1 MAESNVKL
9 RVDARDA
16 VNALQQ
22 TNRASQQL
30 NNTLG
35 KTEKRAATATGNI
48 QRMGVSFRTTAAS
61 IVAIT
66 GAVTFL
72 SRSLNVLGEREADAA
87 ALSNGLQKLGKGE
100 AELKR
105 LQKAADELGKATL
118 FNQEDFDAGF
128 ALLTSFTSIGVNS
141 FERVAEAA
149 ADVAQITGQDVKSS
163 LLQLAKALQDPVRG
177 LTALSRS
184 GTTFTDQ
191 QKEQIKAL
199 VESGKQIEAQNLIL
213 KEIETQ
219 YGNAARAAGSAGYA
233 GSVDS
238 LGESFRDFQERLA
251 RGVTPAVNGT
261 LTALTD
267 LFDLLNQIPEPVGQ
281 AALGIGAT
289 AAAIVALKTAAA
301 AAIPVVKTLFA
312 FLAANPFVALAA
324 GITAATV
331 ALAGY
336 RNESERLADA
346 VAGGGAAEVQA
357 ARAKLL
363 ETEQEISLKK
373 LELEGA
379 KGRKAQQIRRELK
392 RLRDD
397 ADALRQAIP
406 KVADPKDKDS
416 KLDEDKDDPV
426 IDKRK
431 DASKELLA
439 LNRELFESA
448 KPLSEL
454 EKISLEFQI
463 QKQKILDRNMLPREQ
478 EIALLQAAA
487 RFEKDLLRYRKEQLE
502 LQQKQIDTRMGDF
515 ENQMAHQDELS
526 QLLQKE
532 NLMFERIGQT
542 IQDGLVTGIED
553 AITGAKS
560 LSESLSGIL
569 KSVGSMLLR
578 QGISSLIGSIGGGGG
593 GGFGVTPLT
602 SGMNFFSAE
611 GAYASGATNAVVG
624 EAGPEY
630 IIPENKM
637 RESMA
642 RYARG
647 ARGSAVIPEN
657 GEGGTNSE
665 GGAAASSS
673 LDVRFNVERINSV
686 DYVTASEFQV
696 GIAQAAKQG
705 AAEGERRAI
714 GSMRNSSA
722 VRRRVG
728 I

>member
-66 GAVTFL
+66 GAVTFF
-72 SRSLNVLGEREADAA
+72 SRSLNVLGERQADAA
-87 ALSNGLQKLGKGE
+87 ALANGLQKLGKGE

-149 ADVAQITGQDVKSS
+149 ADVAQITGQDVSSS

-199 VESGKQIEAQNLIL
+199 VESGKQLEAQDLIL
-213 KEIETQ
+213 REIETQ

-238 LGESFRDFQERLA
+238 LSESFRDFQERLA
-251 RGVTPAVNGT
+251 RGVEPAVQGT
-261 LTALTD
+261 LVALTD
-267 LFDLLNQIPEPVGQ
+267 LFDLINKIPEPVGQ

-289 AAAIVALKTAAA
+289 ATAIIALKAAAA
-301 AAIPVVKTLFA
+301 AAIPVVKTLIA
-312 FLAANPFVALAA
+312 LVVTNPFVALAA

-336 RNESERLADA
+336 RNESERIADA
-346 VAGGGAAEVQA
+346 AVGGDAAAVQA
-357 ARAKLL
+357 ARARLL

-379 KGRKAQQIRRELK
+379 KGQKAQQIRRELK
-392 RLRDD
+392 RLRDN
-397 ADALRQAIP
+397 AEALRKSIP
-406 KVADPKDKDS
+406 KVADPTAAENQIKPTGGLPKPDEEKKTGKTDLERQQEAAN
-416 KLDEDKDDPV
+416 KLLKTLEERQTLATALTSDEQKMLQLK
-426 IDKRK
+426 IDQANV
-431 DASKELLA
+431 DEQFPLL
-439 LNRELFESA
+439 SA
-448 KPLSEL
+448 ETRDN
-454 EKISLEFQI
+454 I
-463 QKQKILDRNMLPREQ
+463 
-478 EIALLQAAA
+478 
-487 RFEKDLLRYRKEQLE
+487 KEQLE
-502 LQQKQIDTRMGDF
+502 ALYAQENVTQALKDAADDRAKKEKEVADKQAEQAKKLEDLYKNVGTAIENSIVDGIMGAIDGTQTLQETVSGLLKDIGKMFLQFAVRG
-515 ENQMAHQDELS
+515 
-526 QLLQKE
+526 LLQSTG
-532 NLMFERIGQT
+532 LPMFQ
-542 IQDGLVTGIED
+542 
-553 AITGAKS
+553 
-560 LSESLSGIL
+560 
-569 KSVGSMLLR
+569 
-578 QGISSLIGSIGGGGG
+578 
-593 GGFGVTPLT
+593 F
-602 SGMNFFSAE
+602 AE
-611 GAYASGATNAVVG
+611 GGYVSGPTPALVG
-624 EAGPEY
+624 EGGESEY
-630 IIPENKM
+630 IIPESKM

-642 RYARG
+642 RYSRG
-647 ARGSAVIPEN
+647 ARGSSVIPETGASGTS
-657 GEGGTNSE
+657 GES
-665 GGAAASSS
+665 GGAAGAAPI
-673 LDVRFNVERINSV
+673 DVRFTVERINSV
-686 DYVTASEFQV
+686 DYVTADQFQA
-696 GIAQAAKQG
+696 GMQRAADEGAKQG
-705 AAEGERRAI
+705 QQQTLKRLQ
-714 GSMRNSSA
+714 MSSST
-722 VRRRVG
+722 RKRLG
-728 I
+728 M

>member
-261 LTALTD
+261 LVALTD

-312 FLAANPFVALAA
+312 FLVANPFVALAA

-379 KGRKAQQIRRELK
+379 KGRKAQEIRRELK

-406 KVADPKDKDS
+406 KVADPKDS

-532 NLMFERIGQT
+532 NLMFEQIGQT
-542 IQDGLVTGIED
+542 IQDGLVRGIED

-569 KSVGSMLLR
+569 KSVGGMLLR
-578 QGISSLIGSIGGGGG
+578 RGISSLIGGIGGGGG

-611 GAYASGATNAVVG
+611 GGYASGATRAVVG

-630 IIPENKM
+630 VIPESKM

-647 ARGSAVIPEN
+647 ARGRAVIPEN

-686 DYVTASEFQV
+686 DYVTASEFQA
-696 GIAQAAKQG
+696 GIAQAAKKG

-714 GSMRNSSA
+714 GSMRNSPA

-728 I
+728 V

>member
-1 MAESNVKL
+1 M
-9 RVDARDA
+9 
-16 VNALQQ
+16 
-22 TNRASQQL
+22 
-30 NNTLG
+30 
-35 KTEKRAATATGNI
+35 
-48 QRMGVSFRTTAAS
+48 
-61 IVAIT
+61 
-66 GAVTFL
+66 
-72 SRSLNVLGEREADAA
+72 
-87 ALSNGLQKLGKGE
+87 
-100 AELKR
+100 
-105 LQKAADELGKATL
+105 
-118 FNQEDFDAGF
+118 
-128 ALLTSFTSIGVNS
+128 
-141 FERVAEAA
+141 
-149 ADVAQITGQDVKSS
+149 
-163 LLQLAKALQDPVRG
+163 
-177 LTALSRS
+177 
-184 GTTFTDQ
+184 
-191 QKEQIKAL
+191 
-199 VESGKQIEAQNLIL
+199 
-213 KEIETQ
+213 
-219 YGNAARAAGSAGYA
+219 
-233 GSVDS
+233 
-238 LGESFRDFQERLA
+238 
-251 RGVTPAVNGT
+251 
-261 LTALTD
+261 ALTD
-267 LFDLLNQIPEPVGQ
+267 LFDLINKIPEPVGQ

-379 KGRKAQQIRRELK
+379 KGRKAQEIRRELK

-406 KVADPKDKDS
+406 KVADPKDS

-502 LQQKQIDTRMGDF
+502 LQQKQIDTRMKDF
-515 ENQMAHQDELS
+515 SDQLAHQDELS

-578 QGISSLIGSIGGGGG
+578 QELA
-593 GGFGVTPLT
+593 VLL
-602 SGMNFFSAE
+602 AVLV
-611 GAYASGATNAVVG
+611 AVAVVL
-624 EAGPEY
+624 
-630 IIPENKM
+630 
-637 RESMA
+637 
-642 RYARG
+642 
-647 ARGSAVIPEN
+647 V
-657 GEGGTNSE
+657 
-665 GGAAASSS
+665 
-673 LDVRFNVERINSV
+673 
-686 DYVTASEFQV
+686 
-696 GIAQAAKQG
+696 
-705 AAEGERRAI
+705 
-714 GSMRNSSA
+714 
-722 VRRRVG
+722 
-728 I
+728 

>member
-1 MAESNVKL
+1 MSVVCRG
-9 RVDARDA
+9 RVERQASDARDA

-261 LTALTD
+261 LAALTD

-289 AAAIVALKTAAA
+289 VAAIVALKTAAA

-312 FLAANPFVALAA
+312 FLVANPFVALAA

-336 RNESERLADA
+336 RNESERIADA

-363 ETEQEISLKK
+363 ETEQQISLKK

-379 KGRKAQQIRRELK
+379 KGRKAQEIRRELK

-406 KVADPKDKDS
+406 KVADPKEDQEDPTKPTIKLDKD
-416 KLDEDKDDPV
+416 KDKDA
-426 IDKRK
+426 DKEADRLKRIAEASADRVRSLEQQTLLASALTAEERTQFERQIAIANILENKRGLTDEQLKAELEATLALHEQLDLTKQIK
-431 DASKELLA
+431 DANEERARKKKEADDKEAARVKEL
-439 LNRELFESA
+439 
-448 KPLSEL
+448 
-454 EKISLEFQI
+454 
-463 QKQKILDRNMLPREQ
+463 
-478 EIALLQAAA
+478 
-487 RFEKDLLRYRKEQLE
+487 
-502 LQQKQIDTRMGDF
+502 
-515 ENQMAHQDELS
+515 NQFYQGVAD
-526 QLLQKE
+526 
-532 NLMFERIGQT
+532 T
-542 IQDGLVTGIED
+542 IQSGIVDGIMG
-553 AITGAKS
+553 AIDGTKS
-560 LSESLSGIL
+560 LKESLSGIL
-569 KSVGSMLLR
+569 KSVGRMFLNQRWRHQPERRWLR
-578 QGISSLIGSIGGGGG
+578 LCHQCCHRRGW
-593 GGFGVTPLT
+593 
-602 SGMNFFSAE
+602 AE
-611 GAYASGATNAVVG
+611 YV
-624 EAGPEY
+624 
-630 IIPENKM
+630 IPESKM
-637 RESMA
+637 RESSA
-642 RYARG
+642 LCTRKRV
-647 ARGSAVIPEN
+647 AVIPEN
-657 GEGGTNSE
+657 
-665 GGAAASSS
+665 
-673 LDVRFNVERINSV
+673 
-686 DYVTASEFQV
+686 
-696 GIAQAAKQG
+696 
-705 AAEGERRAI
+705 
-714 GSMRNSSA
+714 
-722 VRRRVG
+722 RRRNEQ
-728 I
+728 